1 MLQKLTNNELF
12 IQMIQ
17 EYIHNTLERYEFDVL
32 NVKNDI
38 ILHGYDSHRLHSL
51 IVVETRLD
59 TFRAECRRIQNIV
72 DIYLSDNK

>member
-1 MLQKLTNNELF
+1 MIDNELF

-17 EYIHNTLERYEFDVL
+17 EYIRNTLERYEFDVL

-38 ILHGYDSHRLHSL
+38 ILHGYDADRLYSL

-72 DIYLSDNK
+72 DIYLSENK

>member
-1 MLQKLTNNELF
+1 MS
-12 IQMIQ
+12 
-17 EYIHNTLERYEFDVL
+17 EYFYNTLERCEFDVT

-38 ILHGYDSHRLHSL
+38 ILHGYDADRLYSL

-59 TFRAECRRIQNIV
+59 TIRAEYRKIKNIM

>member
-1 MLQKLTNNELF
+1 MSDKDLF
-12 IQMIQ
+12 KQMMA
-17 EYIHNTLERYEFDVL
+17 EYFHNTLERFELDVT

-38 ILHGYDSHRLHSL
+38 ILHGYDSDRLYSL

>member
-1 MLQKLTNNELF
+1 MSDKDLF
-12 IQMIQ
+12 KEIMQ
-17 EYIHNTLERYEFDVL
+17 EYFHNTLERYEFDVL

-59 TFRAECRRIQNIV
+59 TFRFECRKIQNII
-72 DIYLSDNK
+72 DIYLSDKK

>member
-1 MLQKLTNNELF
+1 MSDKDLF
-12 IQMIQ
+12 KQMMA
-17 EYIHNTLERYEFDVL
+17 EYFRNTLERCEFDVT

-38 ILHGYDSHRLHSL
+38 ILHGYDADRLYSL

-59 TFRAECRRIQNIV
+59 IIRAEYRKIKNIM

>member
-1 MLQKLTNNELF
+1 MTDKELF
-12 IQMIQ
+12 RQMMS
-17 EYIHNTLERYEFDVL
+17 EYFHNTLECCEFDVT

-38 ILHGYDSHRLHSL
+38 ILHGYDADRLYSL

-59 TFRAECRRIQNIV
+59 TIRAEYRKIKNIM

>member
-1 MLQKLTNNELF
+1 MSEKELF
-12 IQMIQ
+12 RQIIQ

-38 ILHGYDSHRLHSL
+38 ILHGYDSYRLHSL

-59 TFRAECRRIQNIV
+59 TFRAECRKIQNII

>member
-1 MLQKLTNNELF
+1 MIDNELF
-12 IQMIQ
+12 IQMIR
-17 EYIHNTLERYEFDVL
+17 EYIHNTLQRYEFDVL

-38 ILHGYDSHRLHSL
+38 ILHGYDADRLYSL

-72 DIYLSDNK
+72 DIYLSENK

>member
-1 MLQKLTNNELF
+1 MIDNELF

-17 EYIHNTLERYEFDVL
+17 EYIRNTLERYEFDVL

-38 ILHGYDSHRLHSL
+38 ILHGYDSYRLYSL

-59 TFRAECRRIQNIV
+59 TFRAECRRLQRII
-72 DIYLSDNK
+72 DIYLD

>member
-1 MLQKLTNNELF
+1 MNDKDLF
-12 IQMIQ
+12 KEIMQ
-17 EYIHNTLERYEFDVL
+17 EYFHNTLERYEFDVL

-59 TFRAECRRIQNIV
+59 TFRFECRKIQNII
-72 DIYLSDNK
+72 DIYLSDKK

>member
-1 MLQKLTNNELF
+1 MDKELF
-12 IQMIQ
+12 RQMMA
-17 EYIHNTLERYEFDVL
+17 EYFHNTLERFEFDVT

-38 ILHGYDSHRLHSL
+38 ILHGYDSDRLYSL

-59 TFRAECRRIQNIV
+59 TVRAEFRRIKNIM

>member
-1 MLQKLTNNELF
+1 MIDNELF

-17 EYIHNTLERYEFDVL
+17 EYIRNTLERYEFDVI

-38 ILHGYDSHRLHSL
+38 ILHGYDSHRLYSL

-59 TFRAECRRIQNIV
+59 TVQAEFRRIKNII

>member
-1 MLQKLTNNELF
+1 MNDKYLF
-12 IQMIQ
+12 KEIMQ
-17 EYIHNTLERYEFDVL
+17 EYFHNTLERYEFDVL

-59 TFRAECRRIQNIV
+59 TFRFECRKIQNII
-72 DIYLSDNK
+72 DIYLSDKK